1 MEGSSPARLYCLLV
15 GGVVL
20 LVGII
25 GFFYESSFDVGDE
38 VIADEAFGTLAVN
51 GWANLIHIAIGGLGL
66 LAAGSFARQYALGIG
81 VTYIAL
87 SILGFIAVEST
98 DGISFLAENGVLI
111 DLVPVDTSENVLH
124 AILGAV
130 GILAGLATKQS
141 TAAPAPA

>member
-1 MEGSSPARLYCLLV
+1 
-15 GGVVL
+15 
-20 LVGII
+20 
-25 GFFYESSFDVGDE
+25 
-38 VIADEAFGTLAVN
+38 
-51 GWANLIHIAIGGLGL
+51 L